1 MTLGVPASMLGLIVS
16 GDIDGLSIYTDRHG
30 RKIAYPKSPPTKPP
44 SPLQVFQRTRF
55 KNAMS
60 NWRNATQ
67 NTRRNYENVSL
78 LTSLA
83 MTGLNLWLHFSLKGR
98 PAALSTLSRQAGI
111 TLTMPP
117 SV

>member
-1 MTLGVPASMLGLIVS
+1 MALGVPASMLGLIAS
-16 GDIDGLSIYTDRHG
+16 GDVDGLSIYTDRHG
-30 RKIAYPKSPPTKPP
+30 RKIAYPKAPPEKPP
-44 SPLQVFQRTRF
+44 SPLQVYQRTRF
-55 KNAMS
+55 KDAMS

-67 NTRRNYENVSL
+67 STRTNYETVSL
-78 LTSLA
+78 RANLA

-98 PAALSTLSRQAGI
+98 PAALATLSLQTGI

>member
-1 MTLGVPASMLGLIVS
+1 MLGLIVS

-30 RKIAYPKSPPTKPP
+30 RKIAYPKAPPEKPA
-44 SPLQVFQRTRF
+44 SPLQTWQRTRF

-67 NTRRNYENVSL
+67 AQREDYEQVSL
-78 LTSLA
+78 LASLA

-98 PAALSTLSRQAGI
+98 PPALATLSRQTGI

-117 SV
+117 TV